1 MRRGGDLP
9 QGLRRRAWA
18 RLALQGL
25 ALLSLGACVAPPRL
39 DVVSENQGSRIRHL
53 VLHFTAE
60 PFDRSLALLTRA
72 DTGAVSAHYLV
83 PDLNDPT
90 FSGTSGRPLRLVA
103 EDRRAWH
110 AGRSFWAGETALN
123 NSSIGIEIVNQ
134 STCDHR
140 LTVPLPGPE
149 ADRCHYLP
157 FPEAQL
163 VEVIAL
169 TQEILARHPDI
180 PPERVLGHA
189 DIAPTRKVDPGPFFP
204 WRRLHEAG
212 VGPWYEA
219 NTFEAWRGWLQD
231 TPLPLATRQAALA
244 AWGFDLTP
252 TGRLDVE
259 TRYALRAF
267 QLHFRPEP
275 LTYAFDEDTTAILFA
290 LLARYRPGALAE
302 LALPAPPPS
311 LPEPLRDTD
320 SPP

>member
-18 RLALQGL
+18 RLALEGL
-25 ALLSLGACVAPPRL
+25 ALFSLGACVAPPRL

-157 FPEAQL
+157 FSEAQL

>member
-103 EDRRAWH
+103 EERRAWH
-110 AGRSFWAGETALN
+110 AGSSFWAGETALN

-219 NTFEAWRGWLQD
+219 NTFEAWRAWLRD

>member
-18 RLALQGL
+18 HLALQGL

-157 FPEAQL
+157 FSEAQL

>member
-25 ALLSLGACVAPPRL
+25 ALLSLGACVAPLRL

-189 DIAPTRKVDPGPFFP
+189 DIAPTRKVDPGPLFP

-311 LPEPLRDTD
+311 PPEPLRDTD

>member
-103 EDRRAWH
+103 EERRAWH
-110 AGRSFWAGETALN
+110 AGSSFWAGETALN

-157 FPEAQL
+157 FSEAQL

-204 WRRLHEAG
+204 WQRLHEAG

-219 NTFEAWRGWLQD
+219 NTFEAWRSWLQD

>member
-1 MRRGGDLP
+1 MLLGI
-9 QGLRRRAWA
+9 
-18 RLALQGL
+18 
-25 ALLSLGACVAPPRL
+25 ALLSLSACVAPPRL

-90 FSGTSGRPLRLVA
+90 FPGTSGRALRLVA

-110 AGRSFWAGETALN
+110 AGRSVWAGETALN

-140 LTVPLPGPE
+140 LGEPLPGPE
-149 ADRCHYLP
+149 ADRCRYLP
-157 FPEAQL
+157 FSEAQL
-163 VEVIAL
+163 AEVIAL
-169 TQEILARHPDI
+169 SQEILARHPDI
-180 PPERVLGHA
+180 PPERVVGHA

-204 WRRLHEAG
+204 WQRLYEAG

-219 NTFEAWRGWLQD
+219 DTFRAWRAWLQD

-275 LTYAFDEDTTAILFA
+275 LNYAFDEETTAILLA
-290 LLARYRPGALAE
+290 LLARYRPDALA
-302 LALPAPPPS
+302 ALSLPGTPPPV
-311 LPEPLRDTD
+311 LLEPLRETD

>member
-219 NTFEAWRGWLQD
+219 KTFEAWRAWLRD

-311 LPEPLRDTD
+311 PPEPLRDTD

>member
-103 EDRRAWH
+103 EERRAWH
-110 AGRSFWAGETALN
+110 AGSSFWAGETALN

-219 NTFEAWRGWLQD
+219 NTFEAWRAWLRD

-252 TGRLDVE
+252 TGRLDGE

-311 LPEPLRDTD
+311 PPEPLRDTD

>member
-1 MRRGGDLP
+1 MRRGGDLS

-25 ALLSLGACVAPPRL
+25 ALLSLGACVAPLRL

-157 FPEAQL
+157 FSEAQL

>member
-103 EDRRAWH
+103 EERRAWH
-110 AGRSFWAGETALN
+110 AGSSFWAGETALN

-219 NTFEAWRGWLQD
+219 KTFEAWRAWLRD

-252 TGRLDVE
+252 TGRLDGE

>member
-25 ALLSLGACVAPPRL
+25 ALFSLGACVAPPRL

-204 WRRLHEAG
+204 WQRLHEAG

-219 NTFEAWRGWLQD
+219 KTFEAWRGWLQD

-311 LPEPLRDTD
+311 PPEPLRDTD

>member
-9 QGLRRRAWA
+9 EGLRRRAWA
-18 RLALQGL
+18 GLALQGL
-25 ALLSLGACVAPPRL
+25 ALFSLGACVAPPRL

-90 FSGTSGRPLRLVA
+90 FSRTSGRPLRLVA

-140 LTVPLPGPE
+140 LTVPPTGPE

-157 FPEAQL
+157 FSEAQL

-219 NTFEAWRGWLQD
+219 KTFEAWRAWLRD
-231 TPLPLATRQAALA
+231 TPLPLGMRQAALA

-311 LPEPLRDTD
+311 PPEPLRDTD

>member
-9 QGLRRRAWA
+9 EGLRRRAWA
-18 RLALQGL
+18 GLALQGL
-25 ALLSLGACVAPPRL
+25 ALFSLGACVAPPRL

-90 FSGTSGRPLRLVA
+90 FSRTSGRPLRLVA

-157 FPEAQL
+157 FSEAQL

-219 NTFEAWRGWLQD
+219 KTFEAWRAWLRD

-311 LPEPLRDTD
+311 PPEPLRDTD

>member
-1 MRRGGDLP
+1 V
-9 QGLRRRAWA
+9 
-18 RLALQGL
+18 RLVLLGI
-25 ALLSLGACVAPPRL
+25 ALLSLGACVASPPL

-110 AGRSFWAGETALN
+110 AGRSVWAGETALN
-123 NSSIGIEIVNQ
+123 NSSIGIEIVNE

-140 LTVPLPGPE
+140 LVEPLPGPE
-149 ADRCHYLP
+149 ADRCRYLP
-157 FPEAQL
+157 FSEAQL
-163 VEVIAL
+163 AEVIAL

-180 PPERVLGHA
+180 PPERVVGHA

-204 WRRLHEAG
+204 WKRLHEAG

-219 NTFEAWRGWLQD
+219 DSFEAWRSWLQD

-244 AWGFDLTP
+244 AWGFELTS
-252 TGRLDVE
+252 TGRLDVD

-275 LTYAFDEDTTAILFA
+275 LTYAFDEETTAILFA
-290 LLARYRPGALAE
+290 LLERYRPKALAE
-302 LALPAPPPS
+302 LALPEPPPG
-311 LPEPLRDTD
+311 LAEPLRDTD

>member
-157 FPEAQL
+157 FSEAQL

-180 PPERVLGHA
+180 PPERVVGHA

>member
-25 ALLSLGACVAPPRL
+25 ALLSLGACVAPLRL

-157 FPEAQL
+157 FPEEQL

>member
-9 QGLRRRAWA
+9 EGLRRRAWA
-18 RLALQGL
+18 GLALQGL
-25 ALLSLGACVAPPRL
+25 ALFSLGACVAPPRL

-157 FPEAQL
+157 FSEAQL

-219 NTFEAWRGWLQD
+219 KTFEAWRAWLRE

-311 LPEPLRDTD
+311 PPEPLRDTD

>member
-25 ALLSLGACVAPPRL
+25 ALLSLGACVAPLRL

-110 AGRSFWAGETALN
+110 AGSSFWAGETALN

-157 FPEAQL
+157 FSEAQL

>member
-103 EDRRAWH
+103 EERRAWH
-110 AGRSFWAGETALN
+110 AGSSFWAGETALN

-204 WRRLHEAG
+204 WQRLHEAG

-252 TGRLDVE
+252 TGRLDGE

>member
-9 QGLRRRAWA
+9 EGLRRRAWA
-18 RLALQGL
+18 GLALQGL
-25 ALLSLGACVAPPRL
+25 ALFSLGACVAPPRL

-157 FPEAQL
+157 FSEAQL

-219 NTFEAWRGWLQD
+219 KTFEAWRAWLRD

-311 LPEPLRDTD
+311 PPEPLRDTD

>member
-157 FPEAQL
+157 FSEAQL

-219 NTFEAWRGWLQD
+219 NTFEAWRSWLQD

>member
-1 MRRGGDLP
+1 M
-9 QGLRRRAWA
+9 
-18 RLALQGL
+18 
-25 ALLSLGACVAPPRL
+25 APPRL

-204 WRRLHEAG
+204 WQRLHEAG

-219 NTFEAWRGWLQD
+219 KTFEAWRGWLQD

-252 TGRLDVE
+252 TGRLDGE

-290 LLARYRPGALAE
+290 LLARYRPDALAE

>member
-1 MRRGGDLP
+1 M
-9 QGLRRRAWA
+9 
-18 RLALQGL
+18 
-25 ALLSLGACVAPPRL
+25 APLRL

-72 DTGAVSAHYLV
+72 DTGAVRAHYLV

-219 NTFEAWRGWLQD
+219 NAFEAWRGWLQD

>member
-1 MRRGGDLP
+1 MGRGD
-9 QGLRRRAWA
+9 
-18 RLALQGL
+18 
-25 ALLSLGACVAPPRL
+25 
-39 DVVSENQGSRIRHL
+39 
-53 VLHFTAE
+53 
-60 PFDRSLALLTRA
+60 
-72 DTGAVSAHYLV
+72 
-83 PDLNDPT
+83 
-90 FSGTSGRPLRLVA
+90 
-103 EDRRAWH
+103 
-110 AGRSFWAGETALN
+110 
-123 NSSIGIEIVNQ
+123 
-134 STCDHR
+134 
-140 LTVPLPGPE
+140 GPE
-149 ADRCHYLP
+149 QLLHRHRNREPIDLRSPAYRASSGARGDRCHYLP

-219 NTFEAWRGWLQD
+219 KTFEAWRGWLQD

>member
-157 FPEAQL
+157 FSEAQL

>member
-25 ALLSLGACVAPPRL
+25 ALLSLGACVAPLRL

-169 TQEILARHPDI
+169 PQEILARHPDI

-189 DIAPTRKVDPGPFFP
+189 DIAPTRKVDPGPLFP

-219 NTFEAWRGWLQD
+219 KAFEAWRGWLQD

-311 LPEPLRDTD
+311 PPEPLRDTD

>member
-18 RLALQGL
+18 RLALHGL

-157 FPEAQL
+157 FSEAQL

-219 NTFEAWRGWLQD
+219 NTFEAWRSWLQD

>member
-60 PFDRSLALLTRA
+60 PFDRSFALLTRA

-103 EDRRAWH
+103 EERRAWH
-110 AGRSFWAGETALN
+110 AGSSFWAGETALN

-219 NTFEAWRGWLQD
+219 NTFEAWRAWLRD

-252 TGRLDVE
+252 TGRLDGE

>member
-1 MRRGGDLP
+1 MLLGI
-9 QGLRRRAWA
+9 
-18 RLALQGL
+18 
-25 ALLSLGACVAPPRL
+25 ALLSLSACVAPPRL

-90 FSGTSGRPLRLVA
+90 FPGTSGRALRLVA

-110 AGRSFWAGETALN
+110 AGRSVWAGETALN
-123 NSSIGIEIVNQ
+123 NSSIGIEIVNA

-140 LTVPLPGPE
+140 LGEPLPGPE
-149 ADRCHYLP
+149 ADRCRYLP
-157 FPEAQL
+157 FSEAQL
-163 VEVIAL
+163 AEVIAL
-169 TQEILARHPDI
+169 SQEILARHPDI
-180 PPERVLGHA
+180 PPERVVGHA

-204 WRRLHEAG
+204 WQRLYEAG

-219 NTFEAWRGWLQD
+219 DTFRAWRAWLQD

-275 LTYAFDEDTTAILFA
+275 LNYAFDEETTAILLA
-290 LLARYRPGALAE
+290 LLARYRPDALA
-302 LALPAPPPS
+302 ALSLPGTPPPV
-311 LPEPLRDTD
+311 LLEPLRETD

>member
-25 ALLSLGACVAPPRL
+25 ALFSLGACVAPPRL

-157 FPEAQL
+157 FSEAQL

>member
-25 ALLSLGACVAPPRL
+25 ALLSLGACVAPLRL

>member
-25 ALLSLGACVAPPRL
+25 ALLSLGACVAPLRL

-157 FPEAQL
+157 FSEAQL

>member
-1 MRRGGDLP
+1 MRRRGDLP

-25 ALLSLGACVAPPRL
+25 ALLSLGACVAPLRL

>member
-1 MRRGGDLP
+1 MWSRKI
-9 QGLRRRAWA
+9 RAA
-18 RLALQGL
+18 A
-25 ALLSLGACVAPPRL
+25 S
-39 DVVSENQGSRIRHL
+39 RHL

-103 EDRRAWH
+103 EDRRARH

-149 ADRCHYLP
+149 AIAATTP
-157 FPEAQL
+157 PSSEAQL

-180 PPERVLGHA
+180 PLERVLGHA

-219 NTFEAWRGWLQD
+219 KTL
-231 TPLPLATRQAALA
+231 
-244 AWGFDLTP
+244 
-252 TGRLDVE
+252 
-259 TRYALRAF
+259 
-267 QLHFRPEP
+267 
-275 LTYAFDEDTTAILFA
+275 
-290 LLARYRPGALAE
+290 RPGGAGFRTPPCPWPRGRRRWRLGALI
-302 LALPAPPPS
+302 
-311 LPEPLRDTD
+311 
-320 SPP
+320 

>member
-103 EDRRAWH
+103 EERRAWH
-110 AGRSFWAGETALN
+110 AGSSFWAGETALN

-219 NTFEAWRGWLQD
+219 NTFEAWRAWLRD

-252 TGRLDVE
+252 TGRLDGE

>member
-9 QGLRRRAWA
+9 EGLRRRAWA
-18 RLALQGL
+18 GLALQGL
-25 ALLSLGACVAPPRL
+25 ALFSLGACVAPPRL

-157 FPEAQL
+157 FSEAQL

-219 NTFEAWRGWLQD
+219 NTFEAWRAWLRD

-252 TGRLDVE
+252 TGRLDGE

>member
-219 NTFEAWRGWLQD
+219 KTFEAWRGWLQD

-290 LLARYRPGALAE
+290 LLARYRPGALAK

-311 LPEPLRDTD
+311 PPEPLRDTD